1 VKLVL
6 ERLQLADTFTI
17 GSLSVDGVFEC
28 WTLEDVVRDSA
39 PKVFGKTAI
48 PYGVYEVNVTYS
60 PRFNRFMP
68 ILLSVPGFSGI
79 RIHPGNY
86 ATDTEGCILVGL
98 DRRTGMVGRSRD
110 ALNDLLPKLQ
120 TAIDNNDLITIEI
133 TKPQP
138 GEVVA

>member
-1 VKLVL
+1 MKLTL
-6 ERLQLADTFTI
+6 ERLQLGADFTI
-17 GSLSVDGVFEC
+17 GKLSINGEFEC

-48 PYGVYEVNVTYS
+48 PYGVYEVDITYS
-60 PRFNRFMP
+60 PRFDRFMP
-68 ILLSVPGFSGI
+68 LLLAVPGFSGV
-79 RIHPGNY
+79 RIHTGNY

-98 DRRTGMVGRSRD
+98 DRRPGMIGRSRD
-110 ALNDLLPKLQ
+110 AFNLLLPKLQ
-120 TAIDNNDLITIEI
+120 AAKDNNDLITIEI